1 MVRFLKRLR
10 KLFVSTGPSNVDPR
24 YHAQERRVD
33 HKPVVLKA
41 REQSPNCPLSS
52 NPPEAG
58 HDNEDDLS
66 NAGSTTEKAPHL
78 DVEPPLRSP
87 LPRASVL
94 FNKVSARHDDS
105 GGLHFGSEGPHRP
118 AFLDGEYKRS
128 SPSSNVGRG
137 GSTRTRRKRD
147 SRVSLVSLSPSMAS
161 QRRAKVLDAQ
171 AVRVDPEAR
180 LRPKRIDVTK
190 RNRNKPLPRRPD
202 ASIDGQL
209 ASVRRGS

>member
-1 MVRFLKRLR
+1 MRFTPYRR
-10 KLFVSTGPSNVDPR
+10 TRPGRADFPSL
-24 YHAQERRVD
+24 Q
-33 HKPVVLKA
+33 VVLKA

-171 AVRVDPEAR
+171 AVRVDPEVSASR
-180 LRPKRIDVTK
+180 RVANSFP
-190 RNRNKPLPRRPD
+190 PRSPQGACRHD
-202 ASIDGQL
+202 CAQ
-209 ASVRRGS
+209 RGST